1 MLNKF
6 QSLIIVLFFA
16 NALVAQTDNYT
27 IFQVRYLY
35 DEAEFEKATA
45 QGQQLLQKDH
55 TLNPEQ
61 LLTIHRYM
69 ALSYFSLGQMDSARV
84 HFFSVLSI
92 DTKFSL
98 DPIDTSPK
106 IINFFKEVKSQYQ
119 DVITKDESTVLAYP
133 KYIFLPDI
141 RPKAAAHSLFV
152 PGWGQIMKKQK
163 RKAYILGGSFFV
175 TALSAGGTYILE
187 RKRHDAYLDE
197 TKTSKIPSLYDSYNN
212 TSKTRHVLQYT
223 ALSIWAASLL
233 DALFT
238 KYEPRLDVQNQAIVL
253 GLSFP
258 L

>member
-106 IINFFKEVKSQYQ
+106 IINFF
-119 DVITKDESTVLAYP
+119 
-133 KYIFLPDI
+133 
-141 RPKAAAHSLFV
+141 
-152 PGWGQIMKKQK
+152 
-163 RKAYILGGSFFV
+163 
-175 TALSAGGTYILE
+175 
-187 RKRHDAYLDE
+187 
-197 TKTSKIPSLYDSYNN
+197 
-212 TSKTRHVLQYT
+212 
-223 ALSIWAASLL
+223 
-233 DALFT
+233 
-238 KYEPRLDVQNQAIVL
+238 
-253 GLSFP
+253 
-258 L
+258 